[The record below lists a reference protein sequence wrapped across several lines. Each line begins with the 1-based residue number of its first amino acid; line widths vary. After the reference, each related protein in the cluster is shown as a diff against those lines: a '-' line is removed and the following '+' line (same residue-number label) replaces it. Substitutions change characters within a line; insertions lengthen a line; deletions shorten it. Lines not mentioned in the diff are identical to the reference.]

1 MFLPFYCECG
11 DRGRKRR
18 LRRGQEMNE
27 VLFLW
32 TPEGT
37 GKSLGAEWA
46 AARSYGPFL
55 KPGTYLSLA
64 NYL

>member
-1 MFLPFYCECG
+1 
-11 DRGRKRR
+11 
-18 LRRGQEMNE
+18 MNE